1 MKSTN
6 DYNKDDATIQV
17 IAERINSMQNDVS
30 DLRDTMRD
38 SMERMS
44 VAVTKLVQMEER
56 QLHMNQSYER
66 LNAALDKMGSK
77 SEKLEERIDTLEK
90 DQPMTKQVVDW
101 AMRAVYAIVAAAA
114 MFVAKMLG
122 LF

>member
-44 VAVTKLVQMEER
+44 VAVTKLVQIEER

-66 LNAALDKMGSK
+66 LNSALDKMNNK
-77 SEKLEERIDTLEK
+77 SEKLEGRIDTLER

-114 MFVAKMLG
+114 MFVAKMIG